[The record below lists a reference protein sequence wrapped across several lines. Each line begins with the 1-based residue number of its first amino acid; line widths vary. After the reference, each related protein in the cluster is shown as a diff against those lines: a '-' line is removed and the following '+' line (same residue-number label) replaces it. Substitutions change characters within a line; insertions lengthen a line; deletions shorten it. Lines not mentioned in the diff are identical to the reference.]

1 MSPTWSL
8 EDVTQIARDA
18 PYTFYL
24 PSNAV
29 LDKLTV
35 GDTVKLMF
43 HCEVENDK
51 GWDAER
57 MWVIITA
64 RDGANF
70 TGTLDNNP
78 YYIPDLK
85 AGDSLAFQACH
96 IMNTDLDEPV
106 VPLAARYGKLCIV
119 TRLVMDDGLPVR
131 VLYRDTAE
139 EQTDGDEMSGW
150 NFFSGLEDDDY
161 YAAGDN
167 ALCVSLGAVLNKGDG
182 FVHLLDS
189 EPGSEFVWDE
199 AAGQFV
205 PNEDAGV

>member
-1 MSPTWSL
+1 MSKTWSL
-8 EDVTQIARDA
+8 EDVTLIARDA

-24 PSNAV
+24 PSAAL
-29 LDKLTV
+29 LDKLAV
-35 GDTVKLMF
+35 GDIVKLMF

-51 GWDAER
+51 GWSAER

-64 RDGANF
+64 RDGDDF
-70 TGTLDNNP
+70 TGTLDNKP
-78 YYIPDLK
+78 YYIPDLTL
-85 AGDSLAFQACH
+85 GDFLQFETRH

-106 VPLAARYGKLCIV
+106 PTLTGKYGKRCIV
-119 TRLVMDDGLPVR
+119 TRLVMDEGHPVR
-131 VLYRDTAE
+131 VLYRDTVE

-161 YAAGDN
+161 YEAGDN
-167 ALCVSLGAVLNKGDG
+167 VLCISLGAVLNKGDG

-199 AAGQFV
+199 ERAKFV
-205 PNEDAGV
+205 PNEAG